1 MHPLCRYFSGR
12 AQLWAT
18 FNEGNVQA
26 FCGYVYSSFPP
37 GRIGRFT
44 EDGRYLMHI
53 FQAHT
58 AAYDALKAMPGWSY
72 GGDGASASRWHGCK
86 ALSAAAQ
93 NGGMRK
99 AFQACHGLTQ
109 PCASP

>member
-1 MHPLCRYFSGR
+1 MHMFCRHFSSR
-12 AQLWAT
+12 SQLWAT

-58 AAYDALKAMPGWSY
+58 ATYEALKAMPGEHI
-72 GGDGASASRWHGCK
+72 AH
-86 ALSAAAQ
+86 
-93 NGGMRK
+93 
-99 AFQACHGLTQ
+99 
-109 PCASP
+109 

>member
-1 MHPLCRYFSGR
+1 MALQHPQHSRALRPSCRHFGSR

-58 AAYDALKAMPGWSY
+58 ATYDALKAMPGLQHSWLY
-72 GGDGASASRWHGCK
+72 ATGC
-86 ALSAAAQ
+86 
-93 NGGMRK
+93 
-99 AFQACHGLTQ
+99 
-109 PCASP
+109 